1 MKKHYIIG
9 GLALATTSVAL
20 AQQVLGLR
28 INGKAVAGGALVY
41 RGKTY
46 VSIDALKAAGV
57 GVKSTTGGVELTL
70 PTAAT
75 TSTSTGAGGASQ
87 QNGVEGKGGE
97 WLFNGIWRFQV
108 ISIEKADPATDGAGW
123 KAKVEIRNGTKL
135 GGYAPGGTGW
145 SGLTLVLED
154 GNSIPARS
162 DAPELRDGGLAQG
175 ASNSQTV
182 FFETESKSKPVRL
195 ILRFDPKGLEGTPPS
210 LRFTVPDPS
219 FRVDVRAIVRPNC
232 E

>member
-1 MKKHYIIG
+1 MKKHYLIG
-9 GLALATTSVAL
+9 VLALATASVAL

-28 INGKAVAGGALVY
+28 INGKTVAGGALVY
-41 RGKTY
+41 KGKTY
-46 VSIDALKAAGV
+46 VSVDALKAAGV
-57 GVKSTTGGVELTL
+57 GVKSTAGGVELTF

-75 TSTSTGAGGASQ
+75 TSTGAGGAGQ
-87 QNGVEGKGGE
+87 QTGVEGKAGE

-108 ISIEKADPATDGAGW
+108 MSIQRADPTTDGAGW

-135 GGYAPGGTGW
+135 GGYAPSGTGW
-145 SGLTLVLED
+145 SGMTLVLED

-162 DAPELRDGGLAQG
+162 DAPELRDGALAQG
-175 ASNSQTV
+175 AGNSQTV
-182 FFETESKSKPVRL
+182 LFETESKSKPVRL

>member
-1 MKKHYIIG
+1 MKKHYVVG
-9 GLALATTSVAL
+9 GLALGAASMVL

-41 RGKTY
+41 KGKTY

-57 GVKSTTGGVELTL
+57 GVKSTAGGVELTL

-75 TSTSTGAGGASQ
+75 TSTGAGGAGQ
-87 QNGVEGKGGE
+87 QNGVEGKAGE

-108 ISIEKADPATDGAGW
+108 MSIQRADPTTDGAGW

-145 SGLTLVLED
+145 SGMTLVLED

-162 DAPELRDGGLAQG
+162 DAPELRDGALAQG
-175 ASNSQTV
+175 AGNSQTA